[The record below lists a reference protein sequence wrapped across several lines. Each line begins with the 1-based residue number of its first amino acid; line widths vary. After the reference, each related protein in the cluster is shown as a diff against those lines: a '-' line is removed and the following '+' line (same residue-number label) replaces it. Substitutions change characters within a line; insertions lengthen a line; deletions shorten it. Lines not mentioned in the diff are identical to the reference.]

1 MSPRRYK
8 TPSFQKM
15 YEAMLAAAQNPAS
28 ELYYNGRPHRG
39 AGHRVAFWDGY
50 AGLPSPMNGPKTL
63 GAVCYQAGKAYK
75 KINPSIPTEEAAWI
89 QGINQQG
96 KKMPEHIKTK

>member
-1 MSPRRYK
+1 MKLRSGKQKYK

-15 YEAMLAAAQNPAS
+15 HDAMLAADQDPAS

-50 AGLPSPMNGPKTL
+50 AGMPSPMNISGTL
-63 GAVCYQAGKAYK
+63 SAVCYQAGKAYK
-75 KINPSIPTEEAAWI
+75 KINPAIAQEEAAWI
-89 QGINQQG
+89 PGISRQGERQ
-96 KKMPEHIKTK
+96 

>member
-1 MSPRRYK
+1 MSGQRYK

-15 YEAMLAAAQNPAS
+15 YDTMLEAAQNPAS
-28 ELYYNGRPHRG
+28 ELYCQGRPHRG

-50 AGLPSPMNGPKTL
+50 AGLHSPMNGPRTL

-75 KINPSIPTEEAAWI
+75 KINPDIATEEAVWLPGI
-89 QGINQQG
+89 SRQGEKN
-96 KKMPEHIKTK
+96 KLR